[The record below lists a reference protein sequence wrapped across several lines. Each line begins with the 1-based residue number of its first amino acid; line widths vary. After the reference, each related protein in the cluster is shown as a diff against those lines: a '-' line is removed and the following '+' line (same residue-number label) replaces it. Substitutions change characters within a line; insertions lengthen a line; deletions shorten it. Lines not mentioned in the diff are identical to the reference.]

1 MKPANRPSLRVQ
13 TIVILIVGLVLSHL
27 AGLYIYTL
35 DRRDAVAMTE
45 TFDIAE
51 RASGVIFL
59 LRNLPE
65 GLREDALTAS
75 DSRSFRVWRTDEPIL
90 RSIAETEDDRS
101 LLEYLRTLV
110 PHLAG
115 REMRVAIHK
124 TSPAG
129 AEPPPKTEPPGART
143 GSVFDAAAK
152 IVTISIHHPEGF
164 WLNFV
169 GAVPRPASLWP
180 GVFSAYIFTVAFG
193 VSVIGFWLVGRVTKP
208 LEEFTHAADR
218 LGKDI
223 RTIPLNQEGPKE
235 VALATVAFN
244 RMQERIARLV
254 ENRVELLAAISHD
267 LRTPITKLK
276 LRAELLEADKERE
289 RFLSMLE
296 EMEAIMS
303 TFLEYARSSFG
314 KEERSRTEMTSLA
327 ESICS
332 DFEDMGCDAVFKQG
346 PKAFLECKRSAIRRA
361 VSNMIDN
368 AVKYGGGAEVRVCSD
383 RHEIRIIVED
393 NGPGIPDSDLESVL
407 MPFHRGEPSRNKE
420 TGGSG
425 LGLSIAQAVA
435 HDHGGELSLENRDAG
450 GLRVTLTLPL

>member
-1 MKPANRPSLRVQ
+1 MKPANRPSLRLQ

-35 DRRDAVAMTE
+35 DRRDVVATTE

-51 RASGVIFL
+51 RASGVIVL
-59 LRNLPE
+59 IRNLPE
-65 GLREDALTAS
+65 GWREDVLTAS
-75 DSRSFRVWRTDEPIL
+75 DSRSFRVWRTDETVL
-90 RSIAETEDDRS
+90 QSVAETEDERS
-101 LLEYLRTLV
+101 LLEYLRTLL
-110 PHLAG
+110 PRLAG
-115 REMRVAIHK
+115 REMRVSVREV
-124 TSPAG
+124 SPAG
-129 AEPPPKTEPPGART
+129 AEPPPRQHPPGGPA
-143 GSVFDAAAK
+143 GSVFDAASK

-169 GAVPRPASLWP
+169 SAVPRPASLWP
-180 GVFSAYIFTVAFG
+180 GVFSAYIFTVALG
-193 VSVIGFWLVGRVTKP
+193 VSIIGLWLVGRVTKP
-208 LEEFTHAADR
+208 LEDFTRAADR

-223 RTIPLNQEGPKE
+223 RTIPLDQEGPKE

-332 DFEDMGCDAVFKQG
+332 DFGDMGHDVVFRDS
-346 PKAFLECKRSAIRRA
+346 PKAFLECKRSAVRRA
-361 VSNMIDN
+361 VSNIIDN
-368 AVKYGGGAEVRVCSD
+368 AVKYGGGCEVRVCKN
-383 RHEIRIIVED
+383 RHEIQIIVED
-393 NGPGIPDSDLESVL
+393 SGPGIPDGDLESVL

-450 GLRVTLTLPL
+450 GLRAILTLPL